1 MIDVDKIIRA
11 AIQKGASD
19 IHLVT
24 GQHPMF
30 RISKAL
36 IPYEEVDKLK
46 DEEMFE
52 ISDFIINGNVDKAKM
67 YDETRKLDTSYV
79 CDGIRLRVNASY
91 ANEIPV
97 FTMRIIKNELP
108 PFEALGVPD
117 VVRRMTYQP
126 QGLILVT
133 GKTNSG
139 KSTTLNAIINE
150 INETQNKKILTLEN
164 PVEYKHHSKKSLI
177 VQKEIG
183 RGGDA
188 LTFSDGVKNSLRE
201 DCDIVIV
208 GEIRDRET
216 MDAAIETAEA
226 GHLVIGTLHTKSCA
240 ETIDRMI
247 NFYDISDQ
255 QSVKYLIASLL
266 KLVVSQRLLKGKDGR
281 LVLVP
286 EVMVVDNIV
295 AGIIRKEKI
304 SVSEIEDAIQSN
316 LEKGSIGLIN
326 SIAELFVDDKITL
339 EQAKAQIEE
348 KNIEILNRTIMQLKI
363 KKQVN

>member
-139 KSTTLNAIINE
+139 KTTTLNALINDINE
-150 INETQNKKILTLEN
+150 NQNRKILTLEY
-164 PVEYKHHSKKSLI
+164 PVEYKHH
-177 VQKEIG
+177 
-183 RGGDA
+183 
-188 LTFSDGVKNSLRE
+188 
-201 DCDIVIV
+201 
-208 GEIRDRET
+208 
-216 MDAAIETAEA
+216 
-226 GHLVIGTLHTKSCA
+226 
-240 ETIDRMI
+240 
-247 NFYDISDQ
+247 
-255 QSVKYLIASLL
+255 
-266 KLVVSQRLLKGKDGR
+266 
-281 LVLVP
+281 
-286 EVMVVDNIV
+286 
-295 AGIIRKEKI
+295 
-304 SVSEIEDAIQSN
+304 
-316 LEKGSIGLIN
+316 
-326 SIAELFVDDKITL
+326 
-339 EQAKAQIEE
+339 
-348 KNIEILNRTIMQLKI
+348 
-363 KKQVN
+363 

>member
-139 KSTTLNAIINE
+139 KSTTLRMIAGLEDITAGDLFIDDKLVNDLEPKDRKVTMVFQNYALYPHMTVYENMSYGLKIAKVNKAE
-150 INETQNKKILTLEN
+150 IDRRVHEAAKILER
-164 PVEYKHHSKKSLI
+164 P
-177 VQKEIG
+177 
-183 RGGDA
+183 
-188 LTFSDGVKNSLRE
+188 SDK
-201 DCDIVIV
+201 
-208 GEIRDRET
+208 
-216 MDAAIETAEA
+216 
-226 GHLVIGTLHTKSCA
+226 
-240 ETIDRMI
+240 
-247 NFYDISDQ
+247 
-255 QSVKYLIASLL
+255 
-266 KLVVSQRLLKGKDGR
+266 
-281 LVLVP
+281 
-286 EVMVVDNIV
+286 
-295 AGIIRKEKI
+295 
-304 SVSEIEDAIQSN
+304 
-316 LEKGSIGLIN
+316 
-326 SIAELFVDDKITL
+326 
-339 EQAKAQIEE
+339 
-348 KNIEILNRTIMQLKI
+348 
-363 KKQVN
+363 

>member
-139 KSTTLNAIINE
+139 KSTTLSALIAH
-150 INETQNKKILTLEN
+150 INETQNKKILMLEN
-164 PVEYKHHSKKSLI
+164 CIEYNHKSRNSI
-177 VQKEIG
+177 IIQKEIEN
-183 RGGDA
+183 DYE
-188 LTFSDGVKNSLRE
+188 TYYDGIKNAIKE
-201 DCDIVIV
+201 DCDVLV
-208 GEIRDRET
+208 VEEICDRKT
-216 MDAAIETAEA
+216 MEAIFEVAEA
-226 GHLVIGTLHTKSCA
+226 GILVIGSMNTLTPSKTLEKIKSFYS
-240 ETIDRMI
+240 EKEQSQVEYSIKNLIKVID
-247 NFYDISDQ
+247 
-255 QSVKYLIASLL
+255 
-266 KLVVSQRLLKGKDGR
+266 SQRIIEGKKDEKELVSEV
-281 LVLVP
+281 LVLGKKQ
-286 EVMVVDNIV
+286 ENISLIESV
-295 AGIIRKEKI
+295 AKLY
-304 SVSEIEDAIQSN
+304 IEN
-316 LEKGSIGLIN
+316 
-326 SIAELFVDDKITL
+326 KITL
-339 EQAKAQIEE
+339 KQAKAQLE
-348 KNIEILNRTIMQLKI
+348 KSEIDEFNNKIMKMRIFQ
-363 KKQVN
+363 KKVNV